1 MNKKTR
7 YLARYVVLPQGKVVE
22 HGAVEV
28 VGDRIVGV
36 LENVNKNSPIDH
48 HDAEATEVVDLGAVA
63 LMPGLVNAHS
73 HAFQRDLRGRTEWL
87 DPAREGE
94 DFWSWREAMYALALG
109 YDAPAFEEVTRRC
122 FLEMLHSGITC
133 VGEFHYVHHQP
144 TGTPYPDPNELA
156 RRVMRAAEDVG
167 IRLTLLRVA
176 YHRAGH
182 GAPATR
188 AQRRFISPDPER
200 YLLWHEQLSNSI
212 GEEQSRLVK
221 LGMAPHSIR
230 AVPRHWLEK
239 IGAHA
244 TAHALPLHIHACEQ
258 RAEIEQSIEEYGKRP
273 LEVFEEAGLFEA
285 NTTLVHATHL
295 SGEELAALTRNPRAQ
310 VCACP
315 TTERNLGDGFLPAT
329 ELLEHG
335 VAISLGS
342 DSHAEIDLWQEMRLV
357 EYHERLQKERRNVLA
372 STKIIETWKALGYTP
387 PRTDRH
393 EVAPLLWPMATRHG
407 ARSLGW
413 DDLGELAEGKLA
425 DMITIDLDT
434 PALWRLDRDSLLS
447 HIAFAMHPGAVK
459 DVFVG
464 GQKII

>member
-1 MNKKTR
+1 MQHKTR
-7 YLARYVVLPQGKVVE
+7 YLARLVVLPGGEVAE
-22 HGAVEV
+22 HGAVDV
-28 VGDRIVGV
+28 VEDRIVAIH
-36 LENVNKNSPIDH
+36 KNAARHLNLTSEEDPAI
-48 HDAEATEVVDLGAVA
+48 EIIDLGEVA

-87 DPAREGE
+87 DPEREDE

-122 FLEMLHSGITC
+122 FLEMLHAGITC

-144 TGTPYPDPNELA
+144 TGTPYPDPNELG
-156 RRVMRAAEDVG
+156 RRVMRAAQDVG

-182 GAPATR
+182 GVPATKG
-188 AQRRFISPDPER
+188 QRRFISPDPER
-200 YLLWHEQLSNSI
+200 YLMWHEMLASSSSAD
-212 GEEQSRLVK
+212 QSLTIRHGL
-221 LGMAPHSIR
+221 APHSIR
-230 AVPRHWLEK
+230 AVPRHWLEE
-239 IGAHA
+239 IGAYAARHD
-244 TAHALPLHIHACEQ
+244 LPLHIHACEQ
-258 RAEIEQSIEEYGKRP
+258 RAEIEQSMAEYGKRP

-295 SGEELAALTRNPRAQ
+295 SREELSVLERQPRAQ

-329 ELLEHG
+329 ELLERG
-335 VAISLGS
+335 IPISLGS

-357 EYHERLQKERRNVLA
+357 EYHERLQRERRNVLA
-372 STKIIETWKALGYTP
+372 SRKIIETWQARGLAM
-387 PRTDRH
+387 PRTDRY
-393 EVAPLLWPMATRHG
+393 EVAPLLWPMATTHG
-407 ARSLGW
+407 ARALGW
-413 DDLGELAEGKLA
+413 EDLGELAAGQLA
-425 DMITIDLDT
+425 DMVTVDLDA
-434 PALWRLDRDSLLS
+434 PALWRVDRDSLLS
-447 HIAFAMHPGAVK
+447 HLALCAHPGTVK

>member
-1 MNKKTR
+1 MKRTR
-7 YLARYVVLPQGKVVE
+7 YLARHLVLPGGEVTD
-22 HGAVEV
+22 HGAVDV
-28 VGDRIVGV
+28 VEDRIVAV
-36 LENVNKNSPIDH
+36 FKNTSDIKTLPDTSQ
-48 HDAEATEVVDLGAVA
+48 EATETIDLGNVA

-87 DPAREGE
+87 DPEREDE

-144 TGTPYPDPNELA
+144 TGTHYPDPNELA
-156 RRVMRAAEDVG
+156 RRVLRAADDVG

-182 GAPATR
+182 GAPANKS
-188 AQRRFISPDPER
+188 QRRFISPDPER
-200 YLLWHEQLSNSI
+200 YLMWHEMLANTLTK
-212 GEEQSRLVK
+212 EQARAVK
-221 LGMAPHSIR
+221 LGLAPHSIR

-239 IGAHA
+239 LGAYA
-244 TAHALPLHIHACEQ
+244 AANDLPLHIHACEQ

-295 SGEELAALTRNPRAQ
+295 SSQELSTLERNPRVQ

-329 ELLEHG
+329 ELLERG

-357 EYHERLQKERRNVLA
+357 EYHERLQRERRNVLA
-372 STKIIETWKALGYTP
+372 SKKIIETWRARGLTP
-387 PRTDRH
+387 PRQDRH
-393 EVAPLLWPMATRHG
+393 EVAPLLWPMATTHG
-407 ARSLGW
+407 ARALGW
-413 DDLGELAEGKLA
+413 EDLGELATGQLA
-425 DMITIDLDT
+425 DMITVDLDT
-434 PALWRLDRDSLLS
+434 PALWRVDRASLLS
-447 HIAFAMHPGAVK
+447 HLTFATHPGAVK